1 MKVLIVGYGSMGRRR
16 IRIISGLIPTAEIV
30 CVDTDPKRQEM
41 ASEAGLTCYGSLS
54 DAAAKHPDVA
64 FVCTS
69 PGHHVDIMTGLI
81 RAGIHVFTELNLT
94 SDRYEEIMSCA
105 KEHNVLVFM
114 SNTLLYKRQIE
125 IIDGLVKGQ
134 TKKLTYICHVGQYLP
149 DWHPWES
156 YKDFF
161 AGYKETNGVR
171 ELLAIQ
177 LPWIVNTFGKV
188 VSLHTEKMTATN
200 LDIDFPDTITT
211 ILRHENGNTGVLVVD
226 VVSRKA
232 VTKVEVFGEDL
243 HIFWDGHKDD
253 LYKLNLET
261 KETEQMKS
269 YAEDEHIEGYSDN
282 ITEQPYREEVKDFL
296 SAIKGE
302 SIPRYSLEQDKY
314 ILSLAD
320 QIEGIHGGMF

>member
-1 MKVLIVGYGSMGRRR
+1 
-16 IRIISGLIPTAEIV
+16 
-30 CVDTDPKRQEM
+30 
-41 ASEAGLTCYGSLS
+41 
-54 DAAAKHPDVA
+54 
-64 FVCTS
+64 
-69 PGHHVDIMTGLI
+69 
-81 RAGIHVFTELNLT
+81 
-94 SDRYEEIMSCA
+94 
-105 KEHNVLVFM
+105 
-114 SNTLLYKRQIE
+114 
-125 IIDGLVKGQ
+125 
-134 TKKLTYICHVGQYLP
+134 
-149 DWHPWES
+149 
-156 YKDFF
+156 
-161 AGYKETNGVR
+161 
-171 ELLAIQ
+171 
-177 LPWIVNTFGKV
+177 
-188 VSLHTEKMTATN
+188 MTATN

-269 YAEDEHIEGYSDN
+269 YEEDEHIEGYSDN

-296 SAIKGE
+296 SAVKGE